1 MLIVRLLDI
10 YSFILLIRV
19 LMSWVDPNPY
29 NPIVQVI
36 YKLTEPV
43 LAPVRRILPPL
54 GPIDLSP
61 IVVFAAI
68 WFVKM
73 LI

>member
-1 MLIVRLLDI
+1 MLIRLLDI
-10 YSFILLIRV
+10 YSIILLIRV
-19 LMSWVDPNPY
+19 LMSWVNPSPF
-29 NPIVQVI
+29 NPIVQII
-36 YKLTEPV
+36 YRLTEPV
-43 LAPVRRILPPL
+43 LGPVRRVLPAF

-68 WFVKM
+68 WFLKV